1 MAWRASASTPEP
13 EVNGGG
19 GGIMEGETEEAA
31 VPFEPGK
38 GKPPGANLEGACRSK
53 SIRQ

>member
-1 MAWRASASTPEP
+1 MADQLARQSLG
-13 EVNGGG
+13 VRGGG